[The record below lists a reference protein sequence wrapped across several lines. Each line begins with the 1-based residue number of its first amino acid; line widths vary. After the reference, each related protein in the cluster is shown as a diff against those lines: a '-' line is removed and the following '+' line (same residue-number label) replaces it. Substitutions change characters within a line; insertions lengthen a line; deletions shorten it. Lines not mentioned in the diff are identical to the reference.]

1 MDFLFGEV
9 LTMPENTLHTSSD
22 APGAL
27 PTNIV
32 EILAHVAGRHRRL
45 QIISA
50 LLKAILICLLIS
62 LLVVLLLGG
71 QPTMPPVL
79 RWMIAIAAWSSMIA
93 VTVGL
98 LRPVWRELDLQAAAG
113 MVEQREPEHEE
124 RIISAVE
131 FSQSPPPV
139 EHASPEMV
147 RHVIAE
153 AQAHTDRIDVDRV
166 LSRKTIM
173 QWAVYCIP
181 AVLAWLILWPLFP
194 QTVTTGVRRIF
205 APWSAAVASRL
216 AIHVTPGDITLG
228 QGANLEILG
237 KARPPLGG
245 KPVRSM
251 TLNLTNTA
259 GSQRL
264 IAMTHIGPNIFRAN
278 LTDIAGTFR
287 YQLTSG
293 NAQSPWY
300 HANVIARPR
309 ISELQIKYT
318 FPAYTALPA
327 RSTAG
332 KNGSIKA
339 IIGTQVQ
346 LIVHASEPLAKKSF
360 VAMGTPV
367 AGVVQPLPLTQLTGL
382 EYQATFPVEYSC
394 TYRINLINAQGIK
407 NNDNHLWPIV
417 AIPDQPPLIHIVQPA
432 RRVRVRVDDS
442 VPILFDASDEF
453 GLSGVQAIVTVGH
466 SLPMSYN
473 IDLGM
478 KDPRHVQQTWN
489 LSVADQLLTADRP
502 HARAI
507 FYRLEAID
515 NRRPGHQKTRTA
527 LHELLIDRHLQ
538 QSYQQRRD
546 MAAYRAV
553 KAAIAKAQNTINRDK
568 QRIANLQRTPGNR
581 RFSDGQKR
589 AAEQLQQNLAQTV
602 DNLQAAAKA
611 SQNSAFSTNAQKAAA
626 AAEQH
631 LPEAANN
638 VAAASF
644 ATPQQSAQRNAD
656 LAAAQQ
662 NLGQSQQ
669 ALNKLQ
675 QQMAQQA
682 GQQQLA
688 DSLKTLARRQRA
700 LAKKMTEQP
709 NSPNVQRQQQTLH
722 RQLVKLLQQHK
733 ALQTPVAAKVQPT
746 MASLK
751 NKLGQII
758 SAQQQAAATLQ
769 QQLHAQ
775 SAKTRIAQLAVQ
787 QQQLNKHI
795 KALETSAKSADQAQP
810 NLPND
815 PVMNAVVSNL
825 RQHAGPAALEGQNNI
840 ARSLQQA
847 AANLNHAAQPPTPQQ
862 RQAHQAAMANEH
874 QLAHIN
880 AATSPQGNTSP
891 VQQANALQRAAGAM
905 NQLAQ
910 KMLNQAPTPTEAQNL
925 NAAMT
930 QAQAAMRAAADQN
943 AEQASAS
950 LQRAQQ
956 FMNNAVQQQLAH
968 TQTHAGQSGQLQQL
982 ARNATQLAQQQQQL
996 AAKTRQ
1002 LMAQI
1007 AAPAVNPGQQAQ
1019 NARKIAA
1026 QIAQAAALAKKLE
1039 QQTQTGAPDLN
1050 SDIAQA
1056 RRQMQSGTRDQKD
1069 SARALGKLNQAAAVE
1084 HQQSA
1089 LQHLRI
1095 ALDDLNGALHSPEMR
1110 NVPQYK
1116 NMIAGQIQQQNRAD
1130 GKGADKQPAN
1140 RNNGPSGNQQAQT
1153 GQSSYQRIMSAA
1165 QQVQNALQ
1173 AQQQAG
1179 QGNSQAAQQ
1188 AAQSLGAAG
1197 ETMNTQ
1203 GANGNPGAPTGGSG
1217 EGVAMAGQAGTPGA
1231 AGQGLS
1237 GNPTGMTG
1245 PGGPTGA
1252 PPKPVLAMGISPAQ
1266 WSNLGPLAKQQL
1278 LNTAR
1283 QNIPSGYKR
1292 MVRDYYIRLSEMRV
1306 R

>member
-1 MDFLFGEV
+1 
-9 LTMPENTLHTSSD
+9 MPENMLYTDSD

-27 PTNIV
+27 PADIV
-32 EILAHVAGRHRRL
+32 EILAHVAGRHRRF

-71 QPTMPPVL
+71 QPTMPSVL
-79 RWMIAIAAWSSMIA
+79 RWIIAIAAWSSMIA
-93 VTVGL
+93 VTVWL
-98 LRPVWRELDLQAAAG
+98 LRPVWGELDLQAAAG
-113 MVEQREPEHEE
+113 MVEKREPEHEE

-147 RHVIAE
+147 RHVIQ
-153 AQAHTDRIDVDRV
+153 QAREHTDRINIDTV
-166 LSRKTIM
+166 LSRKNIM
-173 QWAVYCIP
+173 QWAAYCIP

-205 APWSAAVASRL
+205 APWSTAVGSSL
-216 AIHVTPGDITLG
+216 AIHVTPGDVTLG
-228 QGANLEILG
+228 QGADLEILG
-237 KARPPLGG
+237 KAKPPLVG

-259 GSQRL
+259 GTQRL
-264 IAMTHIGPNIFRAN
+264 IAMTHIGPNAFRAN
-278 LTDIAGTFR
+278 LRDIAGTFR

-300 HANVIARPR
+300 HANIIARPR
-309 ISELQIKYT
+309 ISVLQIRYT

-327 RSTAG
+327 RSVAG

-367 AGVVQPLPLTQLTGL
+367 AGVLQPLPLTQVTGL

-394 TYRINLINAQGIK
+394 SYRINLINGQGIK
-407 NNDNHLWPIV
+407 NNDNHVWPIV
-417 AIPDQPPLIHIVQPA
+417 AIPDQPPLIHIVQPV

-453 GLSGVQAIVTVGH
+453 GLSGVQAIVMVGH

-478 KDPRHVQQTWN
+478 KNPRHVQQTWK

-515 NRRPGHQKTRTA
+515 NCQPGHQKTRTA

-546 MAAYRAV
+546 MAAYRAE
-553 KAAIAKAQNTINRDK
+553 KAAIAKAQKAINRDK
-568 QRIANLQRTPGNR
+568 QRVANLQRTPGNR
-581 RFSDGQKR
+581 RLSTGQQR
-589 AAEQLQQNLAQTV
+589 VAEQVQQNLSQTV

-611 SQNSAFSTNAQKAAA
+611 TQNSAFSATAKKAAA
-626 AAEQH
+626 AAEQN
-631 LPEAANN
+631 LPKAANQ

-644 ATPQQSAQRNAD
+644 ATPQQSAQRNTD

-688 DSLKTLARRQRA
+688 DSLKTLARQQQA
-700 LAKKMTEQP
+700 LAKQMTQQP
-709 NSPNVQRQQQTLH
+709 DSPKVKHQQQKLH
-722 RQLVKLLQQHK
+722 HQLTKLLQQHK
-733 ALQTPVAAKVQPT
+733 SLQTPVAAKVQPS
-746 MASLK
+746 MSSLK
-751 NKLGQII
+751 NQLGKII
-758 SAQQQAAATLQ
+758 SAQQEAAGTLQ
-769 QQLHAQ
+769 RQLHAQ
-775 SAKTRIAQLAVQ
+775 SAKTQLSQLAVQ
-787 QQQLNKHI
+787 QQKLNKHI
-795 KALETSAKSADQAQP
+795 KALETSAKSAGQAQP

-815 PVMNAVVSNL
+815 LVMNAVVSNL
-825 RQHAGPAALEGQNNI
+825 RQHAGPAAIQGQNNI
-840 ARSLQQA
+840 ARNLQTA
-847 AANLNHAAQPPTPQQ
+847 ASNLNHAAQPPTPQQ
-862 RQAHQAAMANEH
+862 QQAHRAALDNEH
-874 QLAHIN
+874 QLSHIN
-880 AATSPQGNTSP
+880 AATNPQGTTSP
-891 VQQANALQRAAGAM
+891 AQQANALQRAAGSM

-910 KMLNQAPTPTEAQNL
+910 KMLNQAPTPAEAKNL

-943 AEQASAS
+943 AGQARSS
-950 LQRAQQ
+950 LQHAQQ
-956 FMNNAVQQQLAH
+956 FMNKAVQQQAAH

-982 ARNATQLAQQQQQL
+982 ARNAAQLAQRQQQL
-996 AAKTRQ
+996 AAQTKK

-1007 AAPAVNPGQQAQ
+1007 SAPAANPQQQAQ
-1019 NARKIAA
+1019 NARKIAD
-1026 QIAQAAALAKKLE
+1026 QITQAAALAKKLE
-1039 QQTQTGAPDLN
+1039 QQTQNGAPDLN

-1056 RRQMQSGTRDQKD
+1056 RRQMQSGTRDQQA
-1069 SARALGKLNQAAAVE
+1069 SAQALNKVNQAAAVE

-1089 LQHLRI
+1089 LQHLHI
-1095 ALDDLNGALHSPEMR
+1095 AMDDLNGALHSPEMQ

-1116 NMIAGQIQQQNRAD
+1116 NMIAGQIQQQQ
-1130 GKGADKQPAN
+1130 KGAGGKAAGNQQAKGSKN
-1140 RNNGPSGNQQAQT
+1140 SSGNQQAQT

-1165 QQVQNALQ
+1165 QQVQHAMQ
-1173 AQQQAG
+1173 AQRQAG

-1203 GANGNPGAPTGGSG
+1203 GPPGAPTGGSS
-1217 EGVAMAGQAGTPGA
+1217 ESLAMAGQAGTPGA
-1231 AGQGLS
+1231 AGKGLS
-1237 GNPTGMTG
+1237 GKPSGMTG
-1245 PGGPTGA
+1245 PGGPRGA
-1252 PPKPVLAMGISPAQ
+1252 PPKPVLAMGISPEQ
-1266 WSNLGPLAKQQL
+1266 WSNLGPLAKRQL

>member
-9 LTMPENTLHTSSD
+9 LTMPENTLHTDSD

-27 PTNIV
+27 SANIV
-32 EILAHVAGRHRRL
+32 EILGHVAGRHRRF

-71 QPTMPPVL
+71 QPTMSPVL
-79 RWMIAIAAWSSMIA
+79 RWMVALGAWSGMIAA
-93 VTVGL
+93 TVWL
-98 LRPVWRELDLQAAAG
+98 VRPVWGEVDLQAAAG
-113 MVEQREPEHEE
+113 MVEKREPEHEE

-147 RHVIAE
+147 RHVIEE
-153 AQAHTDRIDVDRV
+153 AQEHTDRINLDTV
-166 LSRKTIM
+166 LSRKNIM
-173 QWAVYCIP
+173 QWAACCIP

-205 APWSAAVASRL
+205 APWSTAVGSSL
-216 AIHVTPGDITLG
+216 AIHVTPGDVTLG
-228 QGANLEILG
+228 QGADLEILG
-237 KARPPLGG
+237 KAKPPLGG

-251 TLNLTNTA
+251 TLSLTNTA
-259 GSQRL
+259 GTQRL
-264 IAMTHIGPNIFRAN
+264 IAMTHIGPNVFRSN

-300 HANVIARPR
+300 HANVTARPR

-318 FPAYTALPA
+318 FPAYTALAP
-327 RSTAG
+327 RSVAG

-367 AGVVQPLPLTQLTGL
+367 AGVLQPLPLTPLTGL

-394 TYRINLINAQGIK
+394 SYRINLINAQGIK

-417 AIPDQPPLIHIVQPA
+417 AIPDPPPLIHIVQPA

-442 VPILFDASDEF
+442 VPILFNASDKF
-453 GLSGVQAIVTVGH
+453 GLSGVQAIITVGH
-466 SLPMSYN
+466 SLPMSYK
-473 IDLGM
+473 IDLGI
-478 KDPRHVQQTWN
+478 KNPRHVQQTWN

-515 NRRPGHQKTRTA
+515 NCQPGHQKTRTA

-546 MAAYRAV
+546 MAAYRTV
-553 KAAIAKAQNTINRDK
+553 KAAIAKAQNTLKRDR

-581 RFSDGQKR
+581 RFSAGQKR
-589 AAEQLQQNLAQTV
+589 VAEQLQQNLAQTA

-611 SQNSAFSTNAQKAAA
+611 SQNSAFSANANKAAA

-631 LPEAANN
+631 LPKAANQ
-638 VAAASF
+638 VAAANF
-644 ATPQQSAQRNAD
+644 ATPQQSAQRNAN

-688 DSLKTLARRQRA
+688 DSLKTLARQQWA

-709 NSPNVQRQQQTLH
+709 NSPKVRQQQQRLH
-722 RQLVKLLQQHK
+722 RQLTKLLQQHK
-733 ALQTPVAAKVQPT
+733 SLQTPVAAKVQPT
-746 MASLK
+746 MSSLK
-751 NKLGQII
+751 NQLGKII
-758 SAQQQAAATLQ
+758 SAQQQAAGTLQ
-769 QQLHAQ
+769 RQLHAQ
-775 SAKTRIAQLAVQ
+775 SAKAQLAQLAAQ
-787 QQQLNKHI
+787 QQKLNTHI

-815 PVMNAVVSNL
+815 AVMNAVVGNL

-840 ARSLQQA
+840 AQSLQKSA
-847 AANLNHAAQPPTPQQ
+847 ADLNHAAQPPSPQQ
-862 RQAHQAAMANEH
+862 QQAHQAALENAH
-874 QLAHIN
+874 QLSRIN
-880 AATSPQGNTSP
+880 AATNPQGNTSP
-891 VQQANALQRAAGAM
+891 VQQANALQHTGGAM

-910 KMLNQAPTPTEAQNL
+910 KMLNQAPTPAEAKNL
-925 NAAMT
+925 NDAMT

-943 AEQASAS
+943 AGQARAS

-956 FMNNAVQQQLAH
+956 LMNKAVQQQVAN

-982 ARNATQLAQQQQQL
+982 ARKATQLAQQQQQL
-996 AAKTRQ
+996 AAQTGK
-1002 LMAQI
+1002 LMAQVS
-1007 AAPAVNPGQQAQ
+1007 APAVNPGQQAQ
-1019 NARKIAA
+1019 NARKIAQ
-1026 QIAQAAALAKKLE
+1026 QISQAAALAKKLE

-1056 RRQMQSGTRDQKD
+1056 RRQMRSGTRDQQA
-1069 SARALGKLNQAAAVE
+1069 SAQALKKVNQTAAEE

-1116 NMIAGQIQQQNRAD
+1116 NMIAGQIQEQRKGTGGQAAGKQQ
-1130 GKGADKQPAN
+1130 AN
-1140 RNNGPSGNQQAQT
+1140 GNKRQSGNQQAQT

-1173 AQQQAG
+1173 SQQQAG

-1188 AAQSLGAAG
+1188 AARSLGAAG

-1203 GANGNPGAPTGGSG
+1203 GSPGAPASGSGASLAMGQPGTGGT
-1217 EGVAMAGQAGTPGA
+1217 QGA
-1231 AGQGLS
+1231 AGNALS
-1237 GNPTGMTG
+1237 GNPNGMTG
-1245 PGGPTGA
+1245 PGTPTGA

-1266 WSNLGPLAKQQL
+1266 WSNLGPLAKRQL
-1278 LNTAR
+1278 LNSAR